1 MSAEQGTAVDAGATP
16 ARPLLRVV
24 RGEPDDLELAALAAV
39 VAALASGGGEPAPAG
54 PPEAWG
60 RPDSLVRGRFVDR
73 PGPGAWLRSGLP
85 V

>member
-1 MSAEQGTAVDAGATP
+1 VSEEQDVTEP
-16 ARPLLRVV
+16 AAPVRPLLRVV
-24 RGEPDDLELAALAAV
+24 RGTPDDLELAALTAV
-39 VAALASGGGEPAPAG
+39 VAALASGGAPEPAPAT
-54 PPEAWG
+54 PEAWG

>member
-1 MSAEQGTAVDAGATP
+1 MTGTETGTAPV
-16 ARPLLRVV
+16 RPLLRVV
-24 RGEPDDLELAALAAV
+24 RGNPDDHELAALTAV
-39 VAALASGGGEPAPAG
+39 VAALASGGGGEAPAA